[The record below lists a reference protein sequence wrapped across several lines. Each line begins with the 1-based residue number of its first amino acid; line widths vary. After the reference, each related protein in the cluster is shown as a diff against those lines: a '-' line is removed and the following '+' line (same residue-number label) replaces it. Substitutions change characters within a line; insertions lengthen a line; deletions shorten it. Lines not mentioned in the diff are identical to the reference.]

1 MFDDFVIKKER
12 CCVPQ
17 ETEISDVALANAYV
31 PIQRLCGTFNPY
43 MSLVH
48 GTAFPPL
55 VSEYV
60 GRDRRCGLYED

>member
-17 ETEISDVALANAYV
+17 ETEIADVRLANAYV
-31 PIQRLCGTFNPY
+31 PIQRLCSTFDPL
-43 MSLVH
+43 MSLLH

-55 VSEYV
+55 VSGYA
-60 GRDRRCGLYED
+60 GKDRRLGVYDD